1 MWRIFRTPM
10 SHIRNKIYVYLI
22 DKTNFPD
29 FTSNRQKNIKKK
41 QQKNMTNC
49 EIFENGIISNKI
61 EIRICCYIKFLL
73 LKVCINYCRKTRN
86 IVKNL
91 KQSFV

>member
-10 SHIRNKIYVYLI
+10 SHIRNKIYVDLI

-41 QQKNMTNC
+41 TKEHDKLC
-49 EIFENGIISNKI
+49 
-61 EIRICCYIKFLL
+61 
-73 LKVCINYCRKTRN
+73 N
-86 IVKNL
+86 I
-91 KQSFV
+91 